1 MYLFF
6 LLLIS
11 LIICY
16 LIYKLCFSN
25 KEGMKSKQIKK
36 LNIILL
42 GDYVLHEPESSDY
55 PSIKEMFKAN
65 FPLANIEALTS
76 QCKTIEQYSKDITK
90 LSPAKYNNPETYF
103 FVSVG
108 SNDIF
113 TNLVNCSKVFDVKP
127 KEADKPAQK
136 LPCLTTNEVYK
147 TWTPEIDSLKNKFPK
162 SNIILIGAF
171 HPLKDKK
178 IKLCDETIQ
187 TNNQIEEDIDT
198 WNLETI
204 NYSKK
209 HNLSYIPLDKYI
221 TKDDLEKDGITI
233 KPKSI
238 KKLASVLF
246 HEIH

>member
-1 MYLFF
+1 MYL
-6 LLLIS
+6 LLLLLVS
-11 LIICY
+11 LISCY

-55 PSIKEMFKAN
+55 PSIKEMFKAK
-65 FPLANIEALTS
+65 FPLANVEALTS

-147 TWTPEIDSLKNKFPK
+147 TWTPEIDSLKRNF
-162 SNIILIGAF
+162 
-171 HPLKDKK
+171 
-178 IKLCDETIQ
+178 Q
-187 TNNQIEEDIDT
+187 NQI
-198 WNLETI
+198 
-204 NYSKK
+204 
-209 HNLSYIPLDKYI
+209 
-221 TKDDLEKDGITI
+221 
-233 KPKSI
+233 
-238 KKLASVLF
+238 
-246 HEIH
+246 